1 MIQIMNHYENVI
13 NEFNK
18 RNCKLLTTKEQ
29 YSEILKNSKG
39 LNYKLNYIA
48 SCGHEHIVFYN
59 VFKYRKTGVICPTCK
74 NIETTKV
81 ENYQK
86 HIQPNKNLM

>member
-29 YSEILKNSKG
+29 YSEISKG

-48 SCGHEHIVFYN
+48 MNISFFTMCL
-59 VFKYRKTGVICPTCK
+59 
-74 NIETTKV
+74 NIEKQ
-81 ENYQK
+81 E
-86 HIQPNKNLM
+86 

>member
-29 YSEILKNSKG
+29 YSEILKTSKR

-48 SCGHEHIVFYN
+48 MNISFFTMCL
-59 VFKYRKTGVICPTCK
+59 
-74 NIETTKV
+74 NIEKQ
-81 ENYQK
+81 E
-86 HIQPNKNLM
+86 

>member
-1 MIQIMNHYENVI
+1 MNHYENVI

-29 YSEILKNSKG
+29 YSEISKG

-48 SCGHEHIVFYN
+48 MNISFFTMCL
-59 VFKYRKTGVICPTCK
+59 
-74 NIETTKV
+74 NIEKQ
-81 ENYQK
+81 E
-86 HIQPNKNLM
+86 